1 MHKRTFVKSGKGMPL
16 GYARVSKRE
25 EQSNAMHA
33 KAPRAAGCRSI
44 YMKIA
49 LTGNIFY
56 HSKPYACYRKNSR
69 IVLGSKDSTDF
80 RN

>member
-1 MHKRTFVKSGKGMPL
+1 MHKRTSVKSGKGMPP
-16 GYARVSKRE
+16 GYARVSIRE
-25 EQSNAMHA
+25 EQSNAMPA
-33 KAPRAAGCRSI
+33 KALRAAGRRRI

-56 HSKPYACYRKNSR
+56 HSNPLACYRKNSL
-69 IVLGSKDSTDF
+69 IVLGNKDSSDL